1 MSLTGTV
8 VKAVSCN
15 SSFVSDRSWMRRAG
29 DTEVRCAVVPS
40 IHVQEWSTFRF
51 AVLVIFL
58 TFNATSRLCPDLPVA
73 SDCFAAARFT
83 SRQLKRFTRGFAGP
97 PARVTVAG
105 LPAATTTRMFQL
117 LPAERFHHWLRW
129 EIESLLERFKFRLVA
144 NRIQKWINL

>member
-1 MSLTGTV
+1 MQLPECALTCLSPVTALQQPDSLRD
-8 VKAVSCN
+8 N
-15 SSFVSDRSWMRRAG
+15 S
-29 DTEVRCAVVPS
+29 
-40 IHVQEWSTFRF
+40 
-51 AVLVIFL
+51 
-58 TFNATSRLCPDLPVA
+58 NAHA
-73 SDCFAAARFT
+73 
-83 SRQLKRFTRGFAGP
+83 GFAGP